1 MLSEYI
7 ALLKD
12 TSVEQVLPDSEHEL
26 LPKQKHSLYASVMIL
41 SVCCDIRLL
50 PLAKS
55 NKHQQAATQKSV
67 ELILIWCFELP
78 AS

>member
-26 LPKQKHSLYASVMIL
+26 LPKQKHLLYASVMIL
-41 SVCCDIRLL
+41 SVAFTLGFY
-50 PLAKS
+50 
-55 NKHQQAATQKSV
+55 H
-67 ELILIWCFELP
+67 
-78 AS
+78 